1 VARRT
6 RILAVVAILVAA
18 LVATVLVVAL
28 RRHTNSLT
36 TPASI
41 DGMPQIHG
49 TAADALAEQAR
60 VNAGQ
65 DAQGVLVGVY
75 GRGQLAGFIFVV
87 RETGGGGLGT
97 LERLLTQGVSPSGSL
112 EHHTQDG
119 VRYDCGIVRAAT
131 TMPLAFCFFDDGKA
145 TGAGLVL
152 DTPSIDRVLR
162 LTSSGR
168 LAAES

>member
-6 RILAVVAILVAA
+6 RILAVAAILVAV
-18 LVATVLVVAL
+18 LVATLLLV
-28 RRHTNSLT
+28 RSHTKSLS

-75 GRGQLAGFIFVV
+75 GRGQLPGFIFVV

-97 LERLLTQGVSPSGSL
+97 LERLLTEGVSPTGSL
-112 EHHTQDG
+112 EHRTQDG
-119 VRYDCGIVRAAT
+119 VRYDCGVARVAT
-131 TMPLAFCFFDDGKA
+131 TTPLAFCFFDDGNA

-168 LAAES
+168 LAAEN